1 MCVSKA
7 IISNS
12 IIITVIICLYLQSSR
27 SRPISA
33 PNQHANI
40 VDEIARTQ
48 QRLHADSQVR
58 PNTNGDYNRQ
68 LGNQPMAGQQH
79 QQITPYI
86 PVPICKPGGSPTS
99 DLSII
104 DINYFFIKILKW
116 NASWFDE
123 YGNL

>member
-12 IIITVIICLYLQSSR
+12 IIIIVIICLYLQSSQ

-40 VDEIARTQ
+40 VDEIVRTQ
-48 QRLHADSQVR
+48 QRLLADSQVR
-58 PNTNGDYNRQ
+58 PNTNGGYNRQ
-68 LGNQPMAGQQH
+68 LGNQPMARQQH
-79 QQITPYI
+79 QQIAPYI